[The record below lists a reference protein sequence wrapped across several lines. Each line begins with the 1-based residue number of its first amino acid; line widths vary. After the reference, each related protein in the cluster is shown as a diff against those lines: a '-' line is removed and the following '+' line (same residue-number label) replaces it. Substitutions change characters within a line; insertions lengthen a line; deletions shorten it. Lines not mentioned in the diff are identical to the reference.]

1 MQLLLHYIFNRFN
14 SLLYNCYLI
23 ICHFLTNISVL
34 LSQSVTAIITLI
46 PVILTWPCIR
56 PRVTWA
62 AACVMTANTTPWV
75 TSVSSAS
82 LSSSSIRRK
91 TSVTPTSASVC
102 VPSNFLSCHFLWAF
116 LPFRRPLLLYLSG
129 LVCDVSLVLLFSL
142 FISARADLGA
152 ETPGLWSSLLPQGE
166 APLFLKP
173 HASRVSHSS
182 FVVVTEVFQFE
193 LFDHKAEMWF
203 LSFTSN
209 CDNRLQCNTIH

>member
-1 MQLLLHYIFNRFN
+1 M
-14 SLLYNCYLI
+14 YNCYLI

-46 PVILTWPCIR
+46 PVISTWPCIR

-82 LSSSSIRRK
+82 PSSSSIRRK

-102 VPSNFLSCHFLWAF
+102 VPSHFLSCHFLWAF
-116 LPFRRPLLLYLSG
+116 LPLQTASAPLPVWSSLWCESG
-129 LVCDVSLVLLFSL
+129 PAVAL